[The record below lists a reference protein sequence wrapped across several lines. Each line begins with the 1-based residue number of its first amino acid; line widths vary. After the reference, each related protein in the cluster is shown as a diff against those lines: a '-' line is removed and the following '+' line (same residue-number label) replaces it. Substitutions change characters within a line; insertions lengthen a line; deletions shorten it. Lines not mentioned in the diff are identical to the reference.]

1 MLTLCLGCLLLVGN
15 TNGFA
20 LTRPLGR
27 ISTSLQAPSKAA
39 QTTRICSTISNVEAS
54 SASKIQ
60 KWYILNQGKRAEVFI
75 SDASSVAAVIA
86 EAWKSVLVSYRVL
99 EADVTMPSYD
109 CIYEFVNVKIKSS
122 DDMTNYEKIAQT
134 IESALV
140 TADPLFQQSFNRKIR
155 FMVNPTAG
163 GEGSLVMVLE
173 TMRTKSMMISFE
185 EIEYSP
191 DISEE
196 DMEDFSN
203 DLESFPFPTV
213 MDFVSGAPPTCSA
226 NFSVHLRVCRACVV
240 SHTRNILSQLA
251 NRTVPASYHLCTC
264 FLTNTRGI
272 EHHSLLHSLTAHTRD
287 QSPR

>member
-1 MLTLCLGCLLLVGN
+1 VSSLAAMLTLFLCCLLLAGS

-20 LTRPLGR
+20 LTRSLGR
-27 ISTSLQAPSKAA
+27 ISTSLQAPSRAA
-39 QTTRICSTISNVEAS
+39 HTTRVCSTISNVEAS

-60 KWYILNQGKRAEVFI
+60 KWYILNQGKRAEVFT
-75 SDASSVAAVIA
+75 SDASSITSIIA

-109 CIYEFVNVKIKSS
+109 CIYEFENVKIKST
-122 DDMTNYEKIAQT
+122 DDMTDYEKIAKS

-155 FMVNPTAG
+155 FMINPTAG

-213 MDFVSGAPPTCSA
+213 MDFVSGTTQTCHAMLTSQPTLKSA
-226 NFSVHLRVCRACVV
+226 
-240 SHTRNILSQLA
+240 
-251 NRTVPASYHLCTC
+251 VPM
-264 FLTNTRGI
+264 
-272 EHHSLLHSLTAHTRD
+272 LH
-287 QSPR
+287 

>member
-1 MLTLCLGCLLLVGN
+1 MLTLFLCCLLLAGN

-20 LTRPLGR
+20 LTRFLGR
-27 ISTSLQAPSKAA
+27 ISKSLQAPSRVAP
-39 QTTRICSTISNVEAS
+39 TTRICSTISNVEAS

-60 KWYILNQGKRAEVFI
+60 KWYILNQGKRAEVFT
-75 SDASSVAAVIA
+75 SDASSITSIIA

-109 CIYEFVNVKIKSS
+109 CIYEFENLKIKST
-122 DDMTNYEKIAQT
+122 DDMTDYEKIAKC

-155 FMVNPTAG
+155 FMVNPTTG

-213 MDFVSGAPPTCSA
+213 MDFVSGTRQTCHAMLTSQPTLKSA
-226 NFSVHLRVCRACVV
+226 
-240 SHTRNILSQLA
+240 
-251 NRTVPASYHLCTC
+251 VPV
-264 FLTNTRGI
+264 
-272 EHHSLLHSLTAHTRD
+272 LH
-287 QSPR
+287 